1 MQQKNTHIAM
11 VLDEYGGFQG
21 LITQE
26 DLLEEIVGELYS
38 EYDEPEKDIDILPL
52 DENTWKIKGSALI
65 EDVEEALSITLPEGD
80 FNTFAGLVL
89 DALETLPEDGETA
102 EAEIGKLQIKVT
114 SILEHRIE
122 EALVCLNL
130 TEETEEE

>member
-1 MQQKNTHIAM
+1 M
-11 VLDEYGGFQG
+11 
-21 LITQE
+21 
-26 DLLEEIVGELYS
+26 
-38 EYDEPEKDIDILPL
+38 
-52 DENTWKIKGSALI
+52 
-65 EDVEEALSITLPEGD
+65 EEALSITLQEGD